1 MCSVSECFMLC
12 KNFKT
17 SRTNRAGSLEGWVRE
32 GVIMINGGLAESERE
47 GERGERGGKRGR

>member
-32 GVIMINGGLAESERE
+32 GVIMIDGGISSNIERE
-47 GERGERGGKRGR
+47 RGR